1 MKFPLQMTTC
11 NADLPSFY
19 DSKDAKVYSTFEYI
33 YEMNVYISDA
43 YYILDIAWSS
53 TDVPV
58 LMRIALT

>member
-1 MKFPLQMTTC
+1 MTTC

-43 YYILDIAWSS
+43 YYILDIA
-53 TDVPV
+53 
-58 LMRIALT
+58 